1 MNRRQTTDAAPDVVR
16 LVLGG
21 FDESARLQMAYAELR
36 EAGLNHQ
43 QLCVFRLSDQIAS
56 ETDKPPLLHERSLNG
71 IRLLISSAM
80 LFDCIR
86 LAEAAPYGDGAPWM
100 PARQAAA
107 LWGHIRKG
115 WPALLAGT
123 RSSDEQIAC
132 SHVQLRHRPRFL
144 HTFNFSRD
152 R

>member
-1 MNRRQTTDAAPDVVR
+1 MIRRRTDNAAPDVVR

-21 FDESARLQMAYAELR
+21 FDESVRLQMAYAELR

-43 QLCVFRLSDQIAS
+43 QLCVFRSSDRVGS
-56 ETDKPPLLHERSLNG
+56 GTDRPPLRHERSLNG

-80 LFDCIR
+80 LFDCVR

-107 LWGHIRKG
+107 LWGHIRNG
-115 WPALLAGT
+115 CPALLAGA
-123 RSSDEQIAC
+123 RSSDEQVAC
-132 SHVQLRHRPRFL
+132 SRVQLRHRPRFL
-144 HTFNFSRD
+144 HTFNFSWS
-152 R
+152 